1 MGCKERG
8 KLYSGDLVNEE
19 KEMKEKKMNEKEE
32 ELNGMRGDRKTE
44 PALRCQLTPQIH
56 SNPPPPLA
64 TTSSALV
71 CTPPAT
77 LVAQEHYA
85 LVLTVHTL
93 ATHFHNM
100 YIDSSLRCC
109 ARQH

>member
-1 MGCKERG
+1 MGRKERG
-8 KLYSGDLVNEE
+8 KLCRGDLGNEE

-71 CTPPAT
+71 CDMK
-77 LVAQEHYA
+77 
-85 LVLTVHTL
+85 VH
-93 ATHFHNM
+93 HQ
-100 YIDSSLRCC
+100 
-109 ARQH
+109 QH

>member
-1 MGCKERG
+1 MGRKETGR
-8 KLYSGDLVNEE
+8 LYRGDLGNEE

-71 CTPPAT
+71 CNMI
-77 LVAQEHYA
+77 
-85 LVLTVHTL
+85 VH
-93 ATHFHNM
+93 HQ
-100 YIDSSLRCC
+100 
-109 ARQH
+109 QH